1 MATLNTLRTKGGV
14 FLAVIIGISLL
25 AFLLGDLSSSG
36 GALFNSSKMKVGE
49 IDGTK
54 ISYQEYLSQIEE
66 VTTVQEIL
74 SNTDVT
80 GEQQTEAVR
89 NQAWEQIIRNIV
101 FDESLEDLGLLVSDQ
116 EALDMVNGE
125 FISPLVSSL
134 FVDRTGAFNKEQM
147 RNFVANLDMDET
159 GRSRFFWNYLEKEM
173 AQERAMTKYTS
184 LLTQGMFTNN
194 LEVESNLAN
203 NKFTNNIRYVNQ
215 PLNAVA
221 DSLITVTDKEIR
233 DYYDTHKEQYKQAET
248 RNIEYVVYEAV
259 PSDEDYANAKKEIE
273 TLAAEFKA
281 TEDVKQFVSLN
292 SETPFNSTYLKK
304 SELPDTLQNFAFN
317 AKKED
322 MAGPIFENDTYMLA
336 RVTDVKELPD
346 TMGARQILL
355 PTTST
360 KIADSLVN
368 VLKEKKSTFEELVAE
383 YSLDKET
390 PGGDMGR
397 FNPGRMINEAFSNAL
412 QNAKVGEIITVPS
425 PYGLHIIEITYRG
438 ELYPKAQLGIISY
451 KVEPSETTQQIA
463 FSQASTFAA
472 KLNDGKTSFADA
484 ANEAGSAVR
493 FAQISAGDTNVEGLN
508 RSKEIVRWAFEAK
521 EGDAS
526 NVISI
531 DDANIV
537 VKLVATTAH
546 GYAPL
551 DRVKAEIR
559 SEILM
564 AKKQEYLKA
573 QVAQATSLDEI
584 AEKDN
589 ITPKEAE
596 NINFSSYYIPE
607 LGVAPEV
614 IGAISASSSGTL
626 SKPVGTRYGVV
637 WFEITNQEATEPN
650 SVEQERVVLQT
661 NSLTAI
667 QARIYNAVL
676 QNADIKDNRV
686 KFF

>member
-36 GALFNSSKMKVGE
+36 GALFNSSKMRVGE

-54 ISYQEYLSQIEE
+54 ISYQEYLNQVEE
-66 VTTVQEIL
+66 VTTVQEII

-80 GEQQTEAVR
+80 GEQQTEALR
-89 NQAWEQIIRNIV
+89 NQAWEQIIRNVV

-134 FVDRTGAFNKEQM
+134 FVDRTGAFDKEQM
-147 RNFVANLDMDET
+147 RNFVTNMDMDET

-173 AQERAMTKYTS
+173 AQERAMAKYTT
-184 LLTQGMFTNN
+184 LLTQGMFTNS
-194 LEVESNLAN
+194 LEVETNLAN
-203 NKFTNNIRYVNQ
+203 NKFSNNIRYVNQ
-215 PLNAVA
+215 PLNTVA

-233 DYYDTHKEQYKQAET
+233 DYYDLHKEQYKQAET

-259 PSDEDYANAKKEIE
+259 PSDDDYADAKKEIE

-304 SELPDTLQNFAFN
+304 SELPDTLRNFAFS

-355 PTTST
+355 PTTGT
-360 KIADSLVN
+360 KLADSLVN
-368 VLKEKKSTFEELVAE
+368 VLKEKKSTFEELVSE
-383 YSLDKET
+383 YSLDRET

-412 QNAKVGEIITVPS
+412 QDAKVGEIITVPS

-438 ELYPKAQLGIISY
+438 ELYPKAQLGIIRY

-463 FSQASTFAA
+463 FGQASAFAA
-472 KLNDGKTSFADA
+472 KLNDKKTSFAEA

-537 VKLVATTAH
+537 VRLVATTAH
-546 GYAPL
+546 GYTPL

-564 AKKQEYLKA
+564 VKKQDYIKA
-573 QVAQATSLDEI
+573 QAAQATSLDEI
-584 AEKDN
+584 AEKDQS
-589 ITPKEAE
+589 TPKEAE
-596 NINFSSYYIPE
+596 SISFSSYYIPE

-614 IGAISASSSGTL
+614 IGAVSATSTGVL

-637 WFEITNQEATEPN
+637 WFEITSQEATESN